1 MCLVCVLCVRVCTC
15 VRVCQLTLVIASLI
29 DASSF
34 KNLPLGIER
43 SDITILHAPGVLFQ
57 VQTQHILNIHSID
70 LRRAPSPAET
80 TWHYSCLTP
89 FVHTE
94 GAGANS

>member
-1 MCLVCVLCVRVCTC
+1 MCIVCTCVYVC

-57 VQTQHILNIHSID
+57 VQTQQILNIHSID
-70 LRRAPSPAET
+70 LRRAPSTAET
-80 TWHYSCLTP
+80 TWYYSCLTP